1 MAIRLDT
8 SDPAFEAQFAA
19 FLAAKRET
27 AEDVEADV
35 RKIIADVRARGDAAL
50 QDLSLKLDRID
61 LSRARIRVT
70 AREIEEALH
79 RHPAVVDCAV
89 FGVPDERLGEQ
100 LKAVVELRPGDTA
113 TVDDLAAHCRGEL
126 ADFKCPAVW
135 EVVDELPRDPSGK
148 VMKRFLREAHWAGRA
163 ANV

>member
-61 LSRARIRVT
+61 LSRAGVRVT
-70 AREIEEALH
+70 AREIAEAVKV
-79 RHPAVVDCAV
+79 ADA
-89 FGVPDERLGEQ
+89 GT
-100 LKAVVELRPGDTA
+100 LKAL
-113 TVDDLAAHCRGEL
+113 EL
-126 ADFKCPAVW
+126 A
-135 EVVDELPRDPSGK
+135 RD
-148 VMKRFLREAHWAGRA
+148 RIEAHHRRQVPKDDAYVDAIGAKLGTRW
-163 ANV
+163 